1 MSEESKKEAVKAEN
15 AGAKETGHETQTGA
29 KPKKK
34 RLWLRVLG
42 WTLGVIA
49 VLLIVAIIARDA
61 IIKTA
66 VTKIG
71 SAVTGTKVEMDSF
84 SSSFGGTVE
93 LTGFRVANP
102 EGYRDP
108 YAFQV
113 AQVRVGVDVGSLFS
127 DKIEVREVLISGT
140 KVNFELKLNGSSNL
154 TDIKQNV
161 ETFAGEGGGQPESPD
176 QPATQEPEAAREA
189 AQKKVVIRIVKVE
202 GTELS
207 VSSSLLNTTVPL
219 PLPPITL
226 TDLGEG
232 KNFGETVNE
241 FAAKMLAAI
250 LTAVSDSGLRL
261 DGLKGIGDSLTEAGK
276 GLGDSLKQSGDS
288 LKDAGKT
295 LESSFKDLFKNKK

>member
-176 QPATQEPEAAREA
+176 QPA
-189 AQKKVVIRIVKVE
+189 AQVVIRIVKVE

>member
-1 MSEESKKEAVKAEN
+1 M
-15 AGAKETGHETQTGA
+15 
-29 KPKKK
+29 
-34 RLWLRVLG
+34 
-42 WTLGVIA
+42 IA

-176 QPATQEPEAAREA
+176 QPAAQKPEAAREA

>member
-15 AGAKETGHETQTGA
+15 AGAKETVHETQTGA

-34 RLWLRVLG
+34 RLWLWLRVLG

-176 QPATQEPEAAREA
+176 QPAAQEPEAAREA

-207 VSSSLLNTTVPL
+207 VSSSLLNTT
-219 PLPPITL
+219 
-226 TDLGEG
+226 
-232 KNFGETVNE
+232 
-241 FAAKMLAAI
+241 
-250 LTAVSDSGLRL
+250 VSDSGLRL

>member
-1 MSEESKKEAVKAEN
+1 M
-15 AGAKETGHETQTGA
+15 
-29 KPKKK
+29 
-34 RLWLRVLG
+34 
-42 WTLGVIA
+42 
-49 VLLIVAIIARDA
+49 
-61 IIKTA
+61 
-66 VTKIG
+66 
-71 SAVTGTKVEMDSF
+71 
-84 SSSFGGTVE
+84 
-93 LTGFRVANP
+93 
-102 EGYRDP
+102 
-108 YAFQV
+108 
-113 AQVRVGVDVGSLFS
+113 
-127 DKIEVREVLISGT
+127 LISGT

-176 QPATQEPEAAREA
+176 QPAAQEPEAAREA

-288 LKDAGKT
+288 LKDA
-295 LESSFKDLFKNKK
+295 DKK